1 MIYVIRSF
9 LPTVEIPS
17 DEGSIAGLYQSL
29 LHDKRAL
36 LLMEDASSDEQIKPL
51 IPPRNCALIITS
63 QPVITVPG
71 IFLKNIPTLPPKDA
85 EALLLSIAPRIG
97 SMAHQI
103 AELCGHLPFALRLAG
118 GVIATHIDL
127 TPSEYV
133 TRLADETRQL
143 QLIEATVKLSYE
155 LLTAGRR
162 QFWRGLSIFPNS
174 FDIAAAAGIWT
185 QEMWVRA

>member
-17 DEGSIAGLYQSL
+17 DEGSIAGLYQSF

-36 LLMEDASSDEQIKPL
+36 LLMENASSVEQIKP
-51 IPPRNCALIITS
+51 CALIITS

-185 QEMWVRA
+185 EEMWVRA